1 MLWMI
6 VLLESL
12 AAGFV
17 QSVTGFGAG
26 VIMMLVLPYLLN
38 VVHAATLASVVCAG
52 LTISLAWKYRK
63 KVDWKVLLPLILSY
77 TGAQSLTVHFVR
89 SLEISRL
96 SIVFG
101 VFLVLLAVWY
111 SFFNH
116 RVHVKPRW
124 YIGVLICALSGICGG
139 LFGFGPMAA
148 LYLLPVTKDRDEYI
162 GSTQMLFAFGNIAN
176 MAARLAGGLFPA
188 FILGPAMLGI
198 AGILLGKRMGL
209 AWGERLSKER
219 LSRIV
224 YLFIALSGLIMIGK
238 QLI

>member
-1 MLWMI
+1 MLWII

-38 VVHAATLASVVCAG
+38 VVHAASLASVVCAG
-52 LTISLAWKYRK
+52 LTLSLAWKYRK
-63 KVDWKVLLPLILSY
+63 NVNWRVLLPLILSY
-77 TGAQSLTVHFVR
+77 TGAQSLTVHYVK
-89 SLEISRL
+89 SLDFSGL
-96 SIVFG
+96 SIAFG
-101 VFLVLLAVWY
+101 CFLILLAIWY

-124 YIGVLICALSGICGG
+124 YIGVLICVLSGISGG

-162 GSTQMLFAFGNIAN
+162 GSTQMLFLFGNVSN
-176 MAARLAGGLFPA
+176 MAARIVGGLFPPS
-188 FILGPAMLGI
+188 ILGPAVLGI

-224 YLFIALSGLIMIGK
+224 YLFIAVSGLIMIVK